1 MATINTFEELKVW
14 QKSRYLCKE
23 IYTLT
28 REGSFAKDF
37 ALRDQINRSSGS
49 IMDNI
54 AEGFGRTSSK
64 EFISFLT
71 IASGSAQEVK
81 SQLYRALD
89 RQYIS
94 TELFG
99 QLLDLITEISKML
112 SGLIVY
118 LNKSDIRGLKFKDR
132 T

>member
-1 MATINTFEELKVW
+1 MKVW
-14 QKSRYLCKE
+14 QKSRNLCKE
-23 IYTLT
+23 IYALIQ
-28 REGSFAKDF
+28 EGSFARDF

-49 IMDNI
+49 IIDNI

-71 IASGSAQEVK
+71 IASGSAHEVR

-89 RQYIS
+89 RQYVS
-94 TELFG
+94 LELFDK
-99 QLLDLITEISKML
+99 LLDLLTEITKML
-112 SGLIVY
+112 SGLIIY
-118 LNKSDIRGLKFKDR
+118 LNKSDIRGLKFKNR